1 MQFIL
6 RKQENLSQ
14 ANETVI
20 RKEDETITINSIKVL
35 TKKRIT
41 IKKYTKQKNQQK
53 ENGENDIEILIQ
65 ERRYERT

>member
-1 MQFIL
+1 MIINAIHT
-6 RKQENLSQ
+6 KKVGKSSQ

-20 RKEDETITINSIKVL
+20 RKEDETNSIKVL

-65 ERRYERT
+65 ERYERT

>member
-1 MQFIL
+1 ML

-20 RKEDETITINSIKVL
+20 RKEDETNSIKVL

-65 ERRYERT
+65 ERYERT

>member
-1 MQFIL
+1 MEFIL

-65 ERRYERT
+65 ERYERT

>member
-1 MQFIL
+1 MQFML

-41 IKKYTKQKNQQK
+41 IKKCTKQKNQQK
-53 ENGENDIEILIQ
+53 ENGENDVEILIQ
-65 ERRYERT
+65 ERYERT

>member
-20 RKEDETITINSIKVL
+20 RKEDETNSIKVL

-65 ERRYERT
+65 ERYERT

>member
-1 MQFIL
+1 MQFML

-20 RKEDETITINSIKVL
+20 RKEDETNSIKVL

-53 ENGENDIEILIQ
+53 DNGENDIEILIQ
-65 ERRYERT
+65 ERYERT